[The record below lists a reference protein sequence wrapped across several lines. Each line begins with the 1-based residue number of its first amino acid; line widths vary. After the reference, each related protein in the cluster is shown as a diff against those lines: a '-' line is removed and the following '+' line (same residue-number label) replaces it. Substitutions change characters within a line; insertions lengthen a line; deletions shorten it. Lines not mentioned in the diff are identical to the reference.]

1 MKKHIKSILVL
12 VSISAVVA
20 VLLALTNYITA
31 PIIEEN
37 NKKNANAA
45 LFEVL
50 PDGES
55 FELVDVSSYTL
66 PASVSEVYKAKTGGY
81 VVKLTTTGYSS
92 GMVIMCGI
100 SPEGTIVGSKIVTSN
115 ETPAIGGTAAE
126 TFASA
131 SVGKDATS
139 VGDVDTVSGATKT
152 TEAYRNALK
161 DALNTALILGGASVD
176 IRTEEEILN
185 DNLSEA
191 LAAAEGKFTK
201 YFFAQTVEGIDAIY
215 SADNGA
221 GHVCVIGEQFIAID
235 KAGTVLTACS
245 DSDAQKVKNAIDV
258 ISATKTTDVDITA
271 YEGLPTQLISV
282 KTTESGNYIVEI
294 KGVGYGI
301 LGGDEYHPASG
312 EYIIIRV
319 SMTAEGKIIDC
330 ITLKQAET
338 DRIGS
343 ACADESFY
351 SQFDGKTEA
360 DYSNITAISGATIT
374 TNGYK
379 QAILRAF
386 ETVKIIEGGKNQ

>member
-1 MKKHIKSILVL
+1 MKKSIKSILVL

-20 VLLALTNYITA
+20 ILLSFTNYITA

-37 NKKNANAA
+37 NKKTANAA

-55 FELVDVSSYTL
+55 FELVNTSSYTL
-66 PASVSEVYKAKTGGY
+66 PATVSEVYKAKNGGY
-81 VVKLTTTGYSS
+81 VVKLTTTGYAS

-115 ETPAIGGTAAE
+115 ETPAIGGAAAE

-131 SVGKDATS
+131 SVGKDAAS
-139 VGDVDTVSGATKT
+139 VGAVDTISGATKT

-185 DNLSEA
+185 DNLSAA
-191 LAAAEGKFTK
+191 LEAAEGKFTK
-201 YFFAQTVEGIDAIY
+201 YFFVEVVEGIDAIY
-215 SADNGA
+215 SADNGS
-221 GHVCVIGEQFIAID
+221 GYVCVIGEQFIAID
-235 KAGTVLTACS
+235 KSGTVLTACS
-245 DSDAQKVKNAIDV
+245 ESDAAKVKGAVEI
-258 ISATKTTDVDITA
+258 IGATKTADVDTTA
-271 YEGLPTQLISV
+271 FEGLPKQLISV

-319 SMTAEGKIIDC
+319 SMTAQGKIIDC
-330 ITLKQAET
+330 MTVSQAET
-338 DRIGS
+338 NGIGS
-343 ACADESFY
+343 ACEDESFY
-351 SQFDGKTEA
+351 SQFDGKTES
-360 DYSNITAISGATIT
+360 DYSSINAISGATIT
-374 TNGYK
+374 TDGYK
-379 QAILRAF
+379 QAIMRAF
-386 ETVKIIEGGKNQ
+386 ETVKIIEGGK